1 MKFQSIDAF
10 HEAVVKLKSSGK
22 KANAKILSAYV
33 PKASQ
38 KQSWQE
44 AVDGK

>member
-1 MKFQSIDAF
+1 MIFRSLDAF
-10 HEAVVKLKSSGK
+10 HEAAAKHKSSGK
-22 KANAKILSAYV
+22 KANAKMLSAYV

-38 KQSWQE
+38 RQSWQE

>member
-1 MKFQSIDAF
+1 MMYQSLDAF

-22 KANAKILSAYV
+22 KTNAKILSAYV

-38 KQSWQE
+38 RQSWQE